1 MVRWFPSPHIER
13 VINCRTR
20 RDWASCCFPTR
31 RKGSPTVQCQ
41 RAELGMSNIISSSE
55 PFWLLKLGNL
65 KDLCELQ
72 VKYNMVDKYLLRK
85 VISIESTDFSFL
97 YKGKCKRGGKS
108 IARCKPERR
117 LRWSWA
123 RGSFRLPTQS
133 SCKSKSPFVGS
144 RPALPCLL
152 HFSDLNQQWIL
163 SQRSW
168 QVVAYSEHLVS
179 EGHQKSKETLY
190 TDTLPTASGRELT
203 GVIVDCQ
210 ENQVFRLTRSVA
222 ASHSLKRREASWNV
236 SFSHHNTGFFVY
248 KHFQSIS
255 WS

>member
-1 MVRWFPSPHIER
+1 
-13 VINCRTR
+13 
-20 RDWASCCFPTR
+20 
-31 RKGSPTVQCQ
+31 
-41 RAELGMSNIISSSE
+41 
-55 PFWLLKLGNL
+55 
-65 KDLCELQ
+65 
-72 VKYNMVDKYLLRK
+72 MVDKYLLRK

-168 QVVAYSEHLVS
+168 KVVAYSEHLVS
-179 EGHQKSKETLY
+179 GGDQKIKKTL
-190 TDTLPTASGRELT
+190 DKCTLTPCQQQVEENWPEWLLIARKTRCLGWQGRWLPPTVWRGERHLEMWAFPTIILASLSINIFKVLSGL
-203 GVIVDCQ
+203 
-210 ENQVFRLTRSVA
+210 
-222 ASHSLKRREASWNV
+222 NV
-236 SFSHHNTGFFVY
+236 YPHMFCC
-248 KHFQSIS
+248 
-255 WS
+255 